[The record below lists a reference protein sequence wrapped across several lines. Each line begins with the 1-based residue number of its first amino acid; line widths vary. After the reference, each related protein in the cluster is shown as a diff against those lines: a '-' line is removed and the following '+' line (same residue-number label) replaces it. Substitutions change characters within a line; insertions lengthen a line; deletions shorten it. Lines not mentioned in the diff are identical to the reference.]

1 MSSAFSE
8 WLEIICGVPQGSILG
23 PLLFNIFIND
33 IFLFIYETELCNFAD
48 DNTIYASDKHIDNVL
63 TKLKNELRRL
73 LKWFANNSMVAN
85 KEKFQLMFLGAEKDV
100 KYEDLSVTI
109 DKIVIKATENVKLLG
124 IDIDNKLKFTTHIEK
139 MCSKV
144 NSKTNALRRI
154 RKYLTVDK
162 GVTLFNAFIL
172 SNFNYCPIIWMFCRK
187 SANVVINKAHKK
199 ALRVVYNKPQHTL
212 DELLKL
218 NKGSTIHAKNLRTL
232 MCEIYKCLHEQNPEF
247 MWELIKKKDNIRGLR
262 ASNILHLPSRYTKS
276 KGTNTL
282 YIMQVFVEHTTK
294 RNNGG

>member
-1 MSSAFSE
+1 MRISFCDGKGNSNGSSRYKKIYPSSKNFRQQP
-8 WLEIICGVPQGSILG
+8 CGNAKSI
-23 PLLFNIFIND
+23 
-33 IFLFIYETELCNFAD
+33 
-48 DNTIYASDKHIDNVL
+48 
-63 TKLKNELRRL
+63 
-73 LKWFANNSMVAN
+73 
-85 KEKFQLMFLGAEKDV
+85 
-100 KYEDLSVTI
+100 
-109 DKIVIKATENVKLLG
+109 
-124 IDIDNKLKFTTHIEK
+124 
-139 MCSKV
+139 
-144 NSKTNALRRI
+144 I

-162 GVTLFNAFIL
+162 AVTLMHLYYQTLII
-172 SNFNYCPIIWMFCRK
+172 CPIIWMFCRK

-262 ASNILHLPSRYTKS
+262 ASNILHLPSRHTKS

-282 YIMQVFVEHTTK
+282 LYHATSLWNTLPREIMAAKSLPIFKGLVNKWTGIHCICDICKT
-294 RNNGG
+294 